1 MGLTID
7 LPQAGIL
14 GISGAQAFE
23 IVANTTMGIN
33 RIYVCKQA
41 ADFTITLPTT
51 VTADGGEVLVKKVGT
66 QTETVASALIEGT
79 VQSLTITNNQAVRFV
94 YINATFGW
102 LIT

>member
-7 LPQAGIL
+7 LPSAGLL

-23 IVANTTMGIN
+23 ITGNTDLNIN
-33 RIYVCKQA
+33 SVYVCKQA
-41 ADFTITLPTT
+41 SDFTITLPTT
-51 VTADGGEVLVKKVGT
+51 VTADGGEILVKKVGT
-66 QTETVASALIEGT
+66 QTVTVTSALIEGT
-79 VQSLTITNNQAVRFV
+79 NQSLTITNNQAVRFV

>member
-7 LPQAGIL
+7 LPQAGLL

-23 IVANTTMGIN
+23 ITANTAMGIN
-33 RIYVCKQA
+33 SVYVCKQA
-41 ADFTITLPTT
+41 PDFTITLPTA
-51 VTADGGEVLVKKVGT
+51 VTSDGGEVLVKKVGS
-66 QTETVASALIEGT
+66 QTVTVASALIEGT
-79 VQSLTITNNQAVRFV
+79 NQSLTITNNQAVRFV